1 LQDYLMYNSSSSK
14 VHSKSAVNTQYVAG
28 MA

>member
-14 VHSKSAVNTQYVAG
+14 VHSKSAVNTQHGAR

>member
-1 LQDYLMYNSSSSK
+1 LQDCLMYNRCSSK